1 MQPLIADDPTA
12 SGVRLATM
20 HRIKGLEFGV
30 VTIAAYKGAAKYAE
44 LFACDA
50 DAGVSDETD
59 TAERSPIQVAAT
71 REKRHLFVLERP
83 DN

>member
-1 MQPLIADDPTA
+1 MVI
-12 SGVRLATM
+12 
-20 HRIKGLEFGV
+20 
-30 VTIAAYKGAAKYAE
+30 IAAYRGAANYAE
-44 LFACDA
+44 LFARDE

-83 DN
+83 EN